1 MTDEK
6 LEKLLRE
13 DIIDVPEA
21 KYNSRRII
29 EYCEE
34 KTNKRNI
41 KQKRLIISLSSFVL
55 LTLIVL
61 SFVLM
66 NNQYYSSV
74 IKVNKAIDGLDSIND
89 SSVRM
94 KEIMKINN
102 EIKTLSL
109 NSQEKVNMDKLSYEL
124 KTTTTN
130 LKNAVDWSD
139 VINYDATY
147 FTFDEIINKTEV
159 KELFVKKGL
168 VSNTTIRLTS
178 NEFTD
183 SLIETFYLPY
193 IDIIDSKES
202 FYEDYKVQLS
212 GDTNDF
218 CSFQINDSDNTN
230 EPVFNI
236 YVYGSGYVLITETI
250 KNELTKAYISLI
262 SLDYSEFKLAYG
274 AYSITSDF
282 YFNEIV
288 SFDSIKSISVTE
300 STYWALL
307 GRPETFIGE
316 DQILDY
322 YNNKLKNLKFTEND
336 ELVKSIQS
344 ELGSTLDNDTT
355 SITIVLN
362 DNESVVIFAS
372 KTTHR
377 FIITHGM
384 MTYAGVGTI
393 EYE

>member
-6 LEKLLRE
+6 LEKLLKE
-13 DIIDVPEA
+13 DVIDVPEV
-21 KYNSRRII
+21 KVNSKKIV
-29 EYCEE
+29 EYCKE
-34 KTNKRNI
+34 KTNKRNTR
-41 KQKRLIISLSSFVL
+41 QKRLIISLSSFVL
-55 LTLIVL
+55 LILIVL
-61 SFVLM
+61 SLGLM

-74 IKVNKAIDGLDSIND
+74 NKVNKAIDSLDSIND

-94 KEIMKINN
+94 QEIMKIDK

-109 NSQEKVNMDKLSYEL
+109 NKQEKVNMDKLSYEL

-130 LKNAVDWSD
+130 LKNEVEWND
-139 VINYDATY
+139 VINNEATY
-147 FTFDEIINKTEV
+147 FTFDEIINKNDI

-168 VSNTTIRLTS
+168 VSNTTIRLTG

-183 SLIETFYLPY
+183 SLLETFFLPY

-218 CSFQINDSDNTN
+218 CSFQINDSGNTN

-236 YVYGSGYVLITETI
+236 YVYGSGYALITETI
-250 KNELTKAYISLI
+250 NNSLTKAYISLI
-262 SLDYSEFKLAYG
+262 SLDYSEFKLSYG

-282 YFNEIV
+282 CFYEIV
-288 SFDSIKSISVTE
+288 SFDSIRSISVSE

-307 GRPETFIGE
+307 GKPETSIDE

-322 YNNKLKNLKFTEND
+322 YNNKLMNLKFTEND

-355 SITIVLN
+355 SITIALN
-362 DNESVVIFAS
+362 DNESVAIFVS

-393 EYE
+393 DYE